1 VIALAWQTVRARTG
15 SFVGSFV
22 ALALGVALLTASA
35 LSALSALGTGDGRA
49 AWLARADVVVA
60 GTASATLTADDATG
74 PPGVA
79 DTVESRALPADLPRR
94 LSTVDGDLV
103 VDHAGYATVAGET
116 GDRIHPWS
124 IAALHRSTGAAGGPP
139 AGPDG
144 IVLTSP
150 AAHRV
155 GDRITAQTAAGPR
168 EFLVSGVLDTTAP
181 AAFYTTDAVAA
192 ELADDRIAAIAFIAH
207 PGTTAAA
214 LAGQVR
220 AAAGDLGVGGAVR
233 VLSGPD
239 RVDAAPDPDYQLRAA
254 ALIVLGNSA
263 GIGLV
268 VAAFIVASTFAY
280 AVATRQRE
288 FGLLR
293 SVGAT
298 PRQVRRL
305 VLGEAMAVAVVACLA
320 GAALGYAVAAP
331 FARWLATAGLAP
343 PGYTARF
350 IWWAVAAAIGVGLL
364 VGLVAAWLSARRAG
378 RIRPTEALREAAV
391 DQRAMPVGRWIAGLL
406 AVGGAV
412 PLAVAFSTS
421 DTATLTGYF
430 FLVVLLLITGC
441 AILSPVLLRPL
452 VWLLT
457 APAAATNGAT
467 GTLVRHSALTAMRR
481 TAATVAPIVVTI
493 GLAAG
498 ALAGESTITETG
510 RAAAEHRIVAS
521 ALVTGPVSERTVA
534 AVAQAPGVRAAVA
547 VTDRPVYVYGPN
559 PPYDWTGR
567 YVDGPALSRVVHL
580 PVVAGSLDDLTG
592 TDTVAVPAGR
602 WRLGDTLRIALADS
616 TEVALRVV
624 AVVDDQIDLAR
635 MLLLPAALLTGH
647 TGAPLADLVYLD
659 LEPRADTGSAAAAA
673 AAGGG
678 ALVPTAQFHAVLD
691 AEGDR
696 LNTLATVA
704 LLGMALLYTAIG
716 IANTLLM
723 ATSGRARDVAVLR
736 LSGATPG
743 QVLRMIGAEAVLVTA
758 LGAVLA
764 VVAVVPAVAGLV
776 LALRGKNPEVL
787 IVVPWWPVTAI
798 AGACLV
804 IALAASLVPAGVLVR
819 RRPADLASTWE

>member
-1 VIALAWQTVRARTG
+1 MITIAWQTVRARTG

-22 ALALGVALLTASA
+22 TLAFGVALLTASA

-60 GTASATLTADDATG
+60 GAASATLTADDAGEPHGVGTG

-103 VDHAGYATVAGET
+103 VDHAGYATVTGET

-124 IAALHRSTGAAGGPP
+124 IAALHRSTWAADGPP
-139 AGPDG
+139 AGPDS

-168 EFLVSGVLDTTAP
+168 DFVVSGVLDTTAP

-192 ELADDRIAAIAFIAH
+192 ELAGDRIAAIALTAH

-214 LAGQVR
+214 LAAQVR
-220 AAAGDLGVGGAVR
+220 AAAGGDVR
-233 VLSGPD
+233 VLSGAD
-239 RVDAAPDPDYQLRAA
+239 RVEAAPDPDYQLRAA

-280 AVATRQRE
+280 AVATRRRE

-293 SVGAT
+293 SAGAT

-305 VLGEAMAVAVVACLA
+305 VLGEAMTVAVVACLA

-331 FARWLATAGLAP
+331 FARWLGTVGLAP

-350 IWWAVAAAIGVGLL
+350 IWWAVAAAIGVGML
-364 VGLVAAWLSARRAG
+364 VALVAAWLSARRAG
-378 RIRPTEALREAAV
+378 RIRPIEALREAAV
-391 DQRAMPVGRWIAGLL
+391 DQRAMTAGRWIAGLL

-457 APAAATNGAT
+457 APAGGVT
-467 GTLVRHSALTAMRR
+467 GTLVRHSTLTAMRR

-498 ALAGESTITETG
+498 ALAGESTIIETG
-510 RAAAEHRIVAS
+510 RAAAEHRIVAP

-534 AVAQAPGVRAAVA
+534 AVARAPGIRAGVA

-616 TEVALRVV
+616 TAVSLRVV
-624 AVVDDQIDLAR
+624 AIVDDQIDLAR

-659 LEPRADTGSAAAAA
+659 LEPGADTGPAAAAA
-673 AAGGG
+673 TAGGG
-678 ALVPTAQFHAVLD
+678 TLVPTAQFHAVLD
-691 AEGDR
+691 DEGDR

-743 QVLRMIGAEAVLVTA
+743 QVLRMICAEAVLVTA

-776 LALRGKNPEVL
+776 LALRGRNPEVL

-798 AGACLV
+798 AGTCLV

-819 RRPADLASTWE
+819 RRPADLAGTWE